1 MTSFQKII
9 KYIAIAIAIF
19 LAVSIVGGALSML
32 GLFGNFFGGDA
43 VTKDATT
50 YDVSSDINTLKV
62 EINAADF
69 QVKQGET
76 FSVES
81 NLKHLTVND
90 KNGVLTIKET
100 KKFSGKY
107 TNAILILYIP
117 AETKF
122 ENVNLTTGAGRL
134 TIDKLSADTLDF
146 ELGAGE
152 VFITHL
158 IATLSADIEGG
169 AGKIT
174 VSDGTVNNLDLQM
187 GVGQLNLISALTGE
201 CELDLGVGESNI
213 TVLGNKDDYKLDIEK
228 GIGNITVNGSS
239 ISNIK
244 GHGNS
249 KDSIEI
255 TGGIGAIN
263 VKFEENKNLKTN
275 ELFDITTEPISSE
288 ALKIVIEKET
298 YSIEDKVIKYSITN
312 TSDFEQSIAGDD
324 DCFSLQILVDGE
336 WKRIG
341 TKKEHYWNSLGLILP
356 SGETEQREIDLDEY
370 FNLPLEKG
378 TYRIAVEN
386 LASNTI
392 KIS

>member
-32 GLFGNFFGGDA
+32 GLFGNFFGGNA

-228 GIGNITVNGSS
+228 GIGNITV
-239 ISNIK
+239 
-244 GHGNS
+244 
-249 KDSIEI
+249 IEI

-386 LASNTI
+386 LASNTF